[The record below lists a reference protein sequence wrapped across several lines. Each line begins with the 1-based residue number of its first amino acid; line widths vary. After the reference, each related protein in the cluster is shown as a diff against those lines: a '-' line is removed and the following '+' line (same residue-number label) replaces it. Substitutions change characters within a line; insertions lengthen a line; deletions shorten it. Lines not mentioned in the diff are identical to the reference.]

1 MFTEIHGPSTFGSYN
16 VHNVLAGSNILI
28 WVCFVGL
35 GGFPKPK
42 TQVLGWGR
50 LYCYVKKQILPNI
63 ELSTMSMCF
72 KGMLF
77 FTFHKVLT
85 CPFHAYVLSSPFV
98 TISQLEMLS
107 YNIVL
112 LKHITQCSNQ
122 FLTDP
127 N

>member
-1 MFTEIHGPSTFGSYN
+1 M
-16 VHNVLAGSNILI
+16 HNVLAGSNHID
-28 WVCFVGL
+28 L
-35 GGFPKPK
+35 GVFCWTGSFPKPK
-42 TQVLGWGR
+42 TQISKYLGGEGYTAMSR
-50 LYCYVKKQILPNI
+50 SKCPNI

-77 FTFHKVLT
+77 FAFHKILT

-112 LKHITQCSNQ
+112 LKHITQYSNQ
-122 FLTDP
+122 FLTDT